1 LLDGQNRSAD
11 AKALTNCT
19 LAILERQAF
28 LVVMRRHP
36 VLAEKLLKHLCALLR
51 RADERMMDIGF
62 MSLPARLA
70 KALLRETEGADGAA
84 APRSKISLS
93 QTEVANMVGSS
104 RENVN
109 RHLRKWQASSLVDL
123 KDGWIVITDRDR
135 LAQIADE

>member
-1 LLDGQNRSAD
+1 
-11 AKALTNCT
+11 
-19 LAILERQAF
+19 
-28 LVVMRRHP
+28 
-36 VLAEKLLKHLCALLR
+36 
-51 RADERMMDIGF
+51 MMDIGF